1 MTKKKGLG
9 KGLDTLFSDSGYLTE
24 NDAYENEG
32 SVSTVRI
39 SDIEPDKNQPR
50 KIFTDESLE
59 SLAQSIE
66 RHGVLQPLVVRR
78 IKTDD
83 TSAASKLLG
92 QKYTIISGERR
103 WRASKLAGLTEVP
116 VVIKDISDT
125 EVAAI
130 MLVENLQREDLNPVE
145 QALGLRRLTDEFGLT
160 QEETAAI
167 VGISRPALT
176 NALRL
181 LNLPDEVLDVLSHG
195 DISSGHARALL
206 SLGNEDDILT
216 ALQTV
221 VGKELSV
228 RETEKLVKNIIKEKN
243 KSADDNKNLKQ
254 KEREIYIASL
264 EEKISS
270 KLGRKSFITNSK
282 KNDGSGKL
290 EIEYYST
297 EDLEALLKNLCGNN
311 IFE

>member
-24 NDAYENEG
+24 NDVYENEG

-145 QALGLRRLTDEFGLT
+145 QAQGLRRLTDEFGLT

-181 LNLPDEVLDVLSHG
+181 LNLPDEVLDVLAHG

-243 KSADDNKNLKQ
+243 KSADDNRNLKQ